1 MPAAAVVCSGA
12 GNFLA
17 EIVMPNRADFS
28 YSFLWP
34 PTPMTSPPEVEA
46 EQLSLALSDLQ
57 KRFERLA
64 GEGTRLSAGA
74 RALSEGVG
82 LLLDELRH
90 DAQARPARLGLLRG
104 GLASLADLLE
114 AYAPA
119 SVAAEDTAQDA
130 TPPGDA
136 DSADP
141 MAQFREMFRA
151 EARERLSALSISMMS
166 IFNEW
171 SAREALVESAA
182 HLHAI
187 RGAAAMLGLDKI
199 AKLATLM
206 EKVVLEMAEA
216 ESFER
221 AWPTRALLRGVHLL
235 DAAVADEFLELDISR
250 TVGAMRALHAYLKP
264 DEHADVDE
272 GAAAQTELDTRTTQ
286 PLERVG
292 TAKVASQRVGGPR
305 PARPVYSG
313 ELGKRILIVDDIETI
328 AASVGFILSE
338 LEVPIDM
345 AENGAAALEMLRKRP
360 YSLVVSDVDMPRM
373 DGVTLTRMVREDPQ
387 MSEIP
392 VILLTS
398 LDRPDE
404 RDAGIEAGATD
415 YVIKG
420 AIGGGELLKRVKE
433 LLVIAPDVPIADYP
447 EQPDRLRV
455 LIAEDVGTI
464 AASIAFVLSEGPFE
478 IEIAENGALALS
490 RLRRERYD
498 LLLSDVEMPEMGGLE
513 LLEAVRADDS
523 LIDLPVILLTSL
535 QDPEVQQRAL
545 NIGADRFLIKGEV
558 GAETL
563 RQILEDVAN
572 ARAAQPAIEAVE
584 VDLSETSYPSETP
597 SQ

>member
-17 EIVMPNRADFS
+17 EIVMPNRADCS

-171 SAREALVESAA
+171 SAREALTESAA

-187 RGAAAMLGLDKI
+187 RGAASMLGLDKI
-199 AKLATLM
+199 AKLTTLM
-206 EKVVLEMAEA
+206 EEVVLQMAEA

-235 DAAVADEFLELDISR
+235 DAAVADECLELDISR
-250 TVGAMRALHAYLKP
+250 TVGAMRALHAYSTRNAQELP
-264 DEHADVDE
+264 AELAGEPVSE
-272 GAAAQTELDTRTTQ
+272 SGGEAAEASHITQ
-286 PLERVG
+286 PLEQVERESVG
-292 TAKVASQRVGGPR
+292 LVGAPKKKA
-305 PARPVYSG
+305 PPVYTG
-313 ELGKRILIVDDIETI
+313 EMGKRILIVDDIET
-328 AASVGFILSE
+328 
-338 LEVPIDM
+338 
-345 AENGAAALEMLRKRP
+345 
-360 YSLVVSDVDMPRM
+360 
-373 DGVTLTRMVREDPQ
+373 
-387 MSEIP
+387 
-392 VILLTS
+392 
-398 LDRPDE
+398 
-404 RDAGIEAGATD
+404 
-415 YVIKG
+415 
-420 AIGGGELLKRVKE
+420 
-433 LLVIAPDVPIADYP
+433 
-447 EQPDRLRV
+447 
-455 LIAEDVGTI
+455 
-464 AASIAFVLSEGPFE
+464 
-478 IEIAENGALALS
+478 
-490 RLRRERYD
+490 
-498 LLLSDVEMPEMGGLE
+498 
-513 LLEAVRADDS
+513 
-523 LIDLPVILLTSL
+523 
-535 QDPEVQQRAL
+535 
-545 NIGADRFLIKGEV
+545 
-558 GAETL
+558 
-563 RQILEDVAN
+563 
-572 ARAAQPAIEAVE
+572 
-584 VDLSETSYPSETP
+584 
-597 SQ
+597 

>member
-1 MPAAAVVCSGA
+1 
-12 GNFLA
+12 
-17 EIVMPNRADFS
+17 
-28 YSFLWP
+28 
-34 PTPMTSPPEVEA
+34 MTSPPEAEA
-46 EQLSLALSDLQ
+46 EQLAAALSELQ
-57 KRFERLA
+57 KRFERLGA
-64 GEGTRLSAGA
+64 DEMRLSAGA
-74 RALSEGVG
+74 RTLSEGVG
-82 LLLDELRH
+82 LLLEELSG
-90 DAQARPARLGLLRG
+90 DAEAKPARLGLLRG
-104 GLASLADLLE
+104 GLEGLADLLE

-119 SVAAEDTAQDA
+119 LPAAEESDA
-130 TPPGDA
+130 RDEPEED
-136 DSADP
+136 ADP
-141 MAQFREMFRA
+141 MAQFREMFRV
-151 EARERLSALSISMMS
+151 EARQRLRALSISMMS

-171 SAREALVESAA
+171 SAREALTESAA

-187 RGAAAMLGLDKI
+187 RGAASMLGLDKI
-199 AKLATLM
+199 AKLTTLM
-206 EKVVLEMAEA
+206 EEVVLQMAEA

-250 TVGAMRALHAYLKP
+250 TVGAMRALHAYSTRSAQELP
-264 DEHADVDE
+264 AELAGESVSE
-272 GAAAQTELDTRTTQ
+272 SGGEAAQARAQRITQ
-286 PLERVG
+286 PMEQVERESVG
-292 TAKVASQRVGGPR
+292 QVGAPR
-305 PARPVYSG
+305 KSKPPVYTG
-313 ELGKRILIVDDIETI
+313 EMGKRILIVDDIETI

-345 AENGAAALEMLRKRP
+345 AENGAKALEMMRERP

-373 DGVTLTRMVREDPQ
+373 DGVTLTRMVREDPA
-387 MSEIP
+387 MRAIP

-420 AIGGGELLKRVKE
+420 TIGGGELLNRVKE
-433 LLVIAPDVPIADYP
+433 LLVGAPDVPTGDYP
-447 EQPDRLRV
+447 QQADRLRV
-455 LIAEDVGTI
+455 LIAEDVETI
-464 AASIAFVLSEGPFE
+464 AASIAFVLSEGPFD

-513 LLEAVRADDS
+513 LLEAVRADDA

-535 QDPEVQQRAL
+535 QNPEVQQRAL

-558 GAETL
+558 GADSL
-563 RQILEDVAN
+563 RQILEDVAK
-572 ARAAQPAIEAVE
+572 ARAEQPPIEVVE
-584 VDLSETSYPSETP
+584 VDIMDTPFPSEKS

>member
-1 MPAAAVVCSGA
+1 
-12 GNFLA
+12 
-17 EIVMPNRADFS
+17 
-28 YSFLWP
+28 
-34 PTPMTSPPEVEA
+34 MTSPPEAEA
-46 EQLSLALSDLQ
+46 KQLAAALSELQ
-57 KRFERLA
+57 KRFERLGA
-64 GEGTRLSAGA
+64 DEMRLTAGA
-74 RALSEGVG
+74 RTLSEGVG
-82 LLLDELRH
+82 LLLEELSG
-90 DAQARPARLGLLRG
+90 DAEAKPARLGLLCG
-104 GLASLADLLE
+104 GLEGLADLLE
-114 AYAPA
+114 AYAPGLP
-119 SVAAEDTAQDA
+119 AAEDSDAQSQPEED
-130 TPPGDA
+130 
-136 DSADP
+136 ADP

-151 EARERLSALSISMMS
+151 EARQRLRALSISMMS

-171 SAREALVESAA
+171 SAREALTESAA

-187 RGAAAMLGLDKI
+187 RGAASMLGLDKI
-199 AKLATLM
+199 AKLTTLM
-206 EKVVLEMAEA
+206 EEVVLQMAEA

-250 TVGAMRALHAYLKP
+250 TVGAMRALHAYSTRNAQELP
-264 DEHADVDE
+264 AELAGEPVSE
-272 GAAAQTELDTRTTQ
+272 SGGEAAEASRITQ
-286 PLERVG
+286 PLEQVERESVG
-292 TAKVASQRVGGPR
+292 LVGAPKKKA
-305 PARPVYSG
+305 PPVYTG
-313 ELGKRILIVDDIETI
+313 EMGKRILIVDDIETI

-345 AENGAAALEMLRKRP
+345 AENGAKALEMMRERP

-373 DGVTLTRMVREDPQ
+373 DGVTLTRMVREDPE
-387 MSEIP
+387 MRAIP

-420 AIGGGELLKRVKE
+420 TIGGGELLNRVKE
-433 LLVIAPDVPIADYP
+433 LLVSAPDVPTGEYP
-447 EQPDRLRV
+447 QQADRLRV
-455 LIAEDVGTI
+455 LIAEDVETI
-464 AASIAFVLSEGPFE
+464 AASIAFVLSEGPFD

-513 LLEAVRADDS
+513 LLEAVRADDA

-535 QDPEVQQRAL
+535 QNPEVQQRAL

-558 GAETL
+558 GADSL
-563 RQILEDVAN
+563 RQILEDVAK
-572 ARAAQPAIEAVE
+572 ARAEQPPIEVVE
-584 VDLSETSYPSETP
+584 VDIMDTPFPSEKS

>member
-1 MPAAAVVCSGA
+1 
-12 GNFLA
+12 
-17 EIVMPNRADFS
+17 
-28 YSFLWP
+28 
-34 PTPMTSPPEVEA
+34 MTSSPEVEA
-46 EQLSLALSDLQ
+46 EQLSRALSVLQ
-57 KRFERLA
+57 KRFERMA
-64 GEGTRLSAGA
+64 DEDTQLSAGS
-74 RALSEGVG
+74 RVLCEGVG
-82 LLLDELRH
+82 LLLEELRH
-90 DAQARPARLGLLRG
+90 DAQARPVRLGLLRA
-104 GLASLADLLE
+104 GLTSLADLLE

-119 SVAAEDTAQDA
+119 DLGAEQAAEDNAPSPAQPD
-130 TPPGDA
+130 G
-136 DSADP
+136 ADP
-141 MAQFREMFRA
+141 MAQFRQMFRA

-171 SAREALVESAA
+171 SAREALVESGA

-199 AKLATLM
+199 AKLAALM
-206 EKVVLEMAEA
+206 EEVVLEMAEA
-216 ESFER
+216 EAFER

-235 DAAVADEFLELDISR
+235 DAAVADECLELDISR
-250 TVGAMRALHAYLKP
+250 AVGAMRALHAYLKRG
-264 DEHADVDE
+264 EHAQADE
-272 GAAAQTELDTRTTQ
+272 PAGAPASPDNRTTQ
-286 PLERVG
+286 PLERM
-292 TAKVASQRVGGPR
+292 GGARAPAQPRAGER

-313 ELGKRILIVDDIETI
+313 ELGKRILVVDDIETI

-345 AENGAAALEMLRKRP
+345 AENGAEALEMLRKRP

-373 DGVTLTRMVREDPQ
+373 DGVTLTRMVREDPE

-420 AIGGGELLKRVKE
+420 AIGGGELLNRVKE
-433 LLVIAPDVPIADYP
+433 LLVIAPDVPVADDP

-464 AASIAFVLSEGPFE
+464 AASIAFVLSEGPFD

-513 LLEAVRADDS
+513 LLEAVRADDA

-558 GAETL
+558 SAETL